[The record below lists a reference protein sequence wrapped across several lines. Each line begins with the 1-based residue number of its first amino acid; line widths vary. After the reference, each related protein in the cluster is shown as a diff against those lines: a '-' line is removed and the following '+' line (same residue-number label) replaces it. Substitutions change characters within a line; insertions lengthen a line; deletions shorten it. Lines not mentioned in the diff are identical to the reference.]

1 MVTKE
6 YIKKTLVQNAGI
18 LRDYHIRRI
27 GVFGSYVKGNPTEHS
42 DIDLLVDFSETID
55 LFSYANLS
63 TTISDIFKTEVDLV
77 EIGGVKSAIKDKIM
91 SEVEWVEGIN

>member
-6 YIKKTLVQNAGI
+6 YIIKTLVQNAGI

-27 GVFGSYVKGNPTEHS
+27 GVFGSYVKGNPTEKS

-63 TTISDIFKTEVDLV
+63 NTISDIFKTEVDLV

-91 SEVEWVEGIN
+91 NEVEWIEGI